1 MSTLPP
7 LMSAF
12 PPGPTEHDPELCRFL
27 DDVVDLSLQRHVRGP
42 DDFLATLGALA
53 DTFRNLRRYRT
64 EPVLAQR
71 LEAFVRKR
79 FELVDD
85 PSEHALAWDEVMV
98 LTMALEGSVALLLPT
113 LKEAIERMSSRLGEE
128 GVPTVFGQ
136 MLKRTRQLA
145 RQHGDRD
152 LEAWV
157 QGVVNAL
164 PGADQ

>member
-1 MSTLPP
+1 MSTLRPT
-7 LMSAF
+7 MSSSS
-12 PPGPTEHDPELCRFL
+12 PSGPSEHDPELGRFL
-27 DDVVDLSLQRHVRGP
+27 DDVVDLSARRHSRGP
-42 DDFLATLGALA
+42 DDFLAALEALA
-53 DTFRNLRRYRT
+53 DTFRHLRRYRNDH
-64 EPVLAQR
+64 VLAQR

-85 PSEHALAWDEVMV
+85 PSEYVLAWDEVVV
-98 LTMALEGSVALLLPT
+98 LTMALETSVPLLLPA

-145 RQHGDRD
+145 RQHGDRE
-152 LEAWV
+152 LSAWV

-164 PGADQ
+164 PST